1 MMDEADIVAAMKGGD
16 TSAVEELVCL
26 YGDRLLRSAYLLCGN
41 EADAQDLVQ
50 DTLVLA
56 FRNARRF
63 RGKSAL
69 YTYLH
74 GILLNLTRRYH
85 RKRKRIVYTDQP
97 PELASPEPSV
107 SRDPDADA
115 ASSTLMGAIQQLSP
129 SHREVII
136 LRYYEGMKIH
146 EIARHIGIL
155 KGTVKSRLHYAV
167 SYLREL
173 VPKELNLFSASGT
186 YDRRKP

>member
-1 MMDEADIVAAMKGGD
+1 MDEADIVAALKGGD

-26 YGDRLLRSAYLLCGN
+26 HGDRLLRSAYLLCGN

-50 DTLVLA
+50 DTLILA

-69 YTYLH
+69 CTYLY
-74 GILLNLTRRYH
+74 GILLNLTRHYH
-85 RKRKRIVYTDQP
+85 RKRKRMVYTDQP
-97 PELASPEPSV
+97 PDLASPEPSV
-107 SRDPDADA
+107 SCDPDADA
-115 ASSTLMGAIQQLSP
+115 ASSALMEAIRQLSP
-129 SHREVII
+129 AHREVVI
-136 LRYYEGMKIH
+136 LRYYEEMKIH
-146 EIARHIGIL
+146 EIATYIGAT

-167 SYLREL
+167 SHLRQL
-173 VPKELNLFSASGT
+173 IPKELNLFSANGT